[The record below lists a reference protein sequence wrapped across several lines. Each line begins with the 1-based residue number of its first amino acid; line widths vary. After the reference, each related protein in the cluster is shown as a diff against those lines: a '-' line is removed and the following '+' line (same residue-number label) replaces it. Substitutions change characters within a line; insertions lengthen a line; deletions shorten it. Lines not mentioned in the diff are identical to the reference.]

1 MIKHI
6 EEKDFEKEVSKGR
19 VLVDFF
25 ATWCGPCKMLGL
37 VMEKFDKKK
46 IIPIIKIDVDEAS
59 ILASQYKILS
69 IPTLV
74 MFENGK
80 EVKRTTGFMSEEEL
94 EKWVNE

>member
-1 MIKHI
+1 MIKYI

-46 IIPIIKIDVDEAS
+46 IIPIIKIDVDEAG

-80 EVKRTTGFMSEEEL
+80 EVKRTTGFMSEDEL

>member
-1 MIKHI
+1 MIKHV

-37 VMEKFDKKK
+37 VMEKFDKKG
-46 IIPIIKIDVDEAS
+46 IVPIIKIDVDEANN
-59 ILASQYKILS
+59 LASQYKILS
-69 IPTLV
+69 VPTLI

-94 EKWVNE
+94 EKWVK